1 MRVSVSGVFFFLV
14 LFLVSYNGT
23 LLFVTPLLLLL
34 PVSLSVYRR
43 WVDYILAL
51 WYHLG
56 PALLELLYGVR
67 VRVCGDLQQI
77 QGPCLIIL
85 NHRTRFD
92 WLFFWSYIIRMGTP
106 PKHKIVLKDA
116 LKKIPGIG
124 WGMQACLFIF
134 ISRNWSR
141 DKKTLSDNLAYYS
154 SRGYPLQLLFF
165 PEGTNLSKHTQLKS
179 HKFAAENGLQKYDF
193 VLHPRTM
200 GFVHCLREFR
210 KGVTPPN
217 IVNVTVGYVGSIP
230 ENESDIVAGRWPR
243 EIHFCA
249 DTVPHSQIPSGEEEL
264 ADWLNQCWQNKE
276 EALKQFYREKRFQR
290 PYLDETGSTRIKLA
304 LISVLVFWAI
314 FLVLSLYVIAS
325 YPWMMLGLSVFYFTV
340 AVLGPG
346 LDWVILQLHQMTY
359 QAKLFSKT

>member
-1 MRVSVSGVFFFLV
+1 
-14 LFLVSYNGT
+14 
-23 LLFVTPLLLLL
+23 
-34 PVSLSVYRR
+34 
-43 WVDYILAL
+43 
-51 WYHLG
+51 
-56 PALLELLYGVR
+56 

-77 QGPCLIIL
+77 EGPCLIIL

-106 PKHKIVLKDA
+106 PKLKIVLKDA

-141 DKKTLSDNLAYYS
+141 DKKMLSDNLAYYS

-165 PEGTNLSKHTQLKS
+165 PEGTNLSQHTRLKS

-200 GFVHCLREFR
+200 GFVHCLRELR

-249 DTVPHSQIPSGEEEL
+249 DTVPHSQIPSGEVEL
-264 ADWLNQCWQNKE
+264 AEWLNQCWQNKE
-276 EALKQFYREKRFQR
+276 EALEQFYREKRFQR
-290 PYLDETGSTRIKLA
+290 PYLDETGLTRIKLA

-314 FLVLSLYVIAS
+314 FLVLSFYVIAS

-346 LDWVILQLHQMTY
+346 LDWVILKLHQMTY

>member
-1 MRVSVSGVFFFLV
+1 M
-14 LFLVSYNGT
+14 
-23 LLFVTPLLLLL
+23 
-34 PVSLSVYRR
+34 
-43 WVDYILAL
+43 
-51 WYHLG
+51 
-56 PALLELLYGVR
+56 
-67 VRVCGDLQQI
+67 QQI

-116 LKKIPGIG
+116 LKKIPGIGELLYIKMWNLPSISACSAVKG

-193 VLHPRTM
+193 VLHPRTT
-200 GFVHCLREFR
+200 GFVHCLRELR

-249 DTVPHSQIPSGEEEL
+249 ETVPHSQIPSGEDEL
-264 ADWLNQCWQNKE
+264 ADWLNQC
-276 EALKQFYREKRFQR
+276 
-290 PYLDETGSTRIKLA
+290 
-304 LISVLVFWAI
+304 
-314 FLVLSLYVIAS
+314 
-325 YPWMMLGLSVFYFTV
+325 
-340 AVLGPG
+340 
-346 LDWVILQLHQMTY
+346 
-359 QAKLFSKT
+359 